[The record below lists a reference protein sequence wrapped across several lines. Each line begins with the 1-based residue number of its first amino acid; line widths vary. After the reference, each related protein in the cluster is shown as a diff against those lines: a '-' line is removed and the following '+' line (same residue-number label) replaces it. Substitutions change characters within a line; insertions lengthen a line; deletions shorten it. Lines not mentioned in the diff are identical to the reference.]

1 MSVFTVFEV
10 VLYEYKGLTEVVLT
24 VNGCKRDLSMF
35 FIYLHYSLL
44 CKLWFSQLL
53 NYNEAVTDLHIGP
66 SLIYKQEWDTPVIAM
81 FTTFWPLEMGTLHG
95 RNISLKNQ
103 NARSFFLSHTC
114 KLNQQTHWGVVSK
127 SEANI

>member
-53 NYNEAVTDLHIGP
+53 NYNEVVIDLHIGP
-66 SLIYKQEWDTPVIAM
+66 SLIYKQE
-81 FTTFWPLEMGTLHG
+81 
-95 RNISLKNQ
+95 
-103 NARSFFLSHTC
+103 
-114 KLNQQTHWGVVSK
+114 
-127 SEANI
+127 

>member
-53 NYNEAVTDLHIGP
+53 NYNEAVIDLHIGP
-66 SLIYKQEWDTPVIAM
+66 SLIYKQERDTPVIAM
-81 FTTFWPLEMGTLHG
+81 FTTFWPLEMGILHG

-103 NARSFFLSHTC
+103 NARYFF
-114 KLNQQTHWGVVSK
+114 
-127 SEANI
+127 